1 MMQWHTQS
9 GKIAT
14 NLKGK
19 TDFTLPELS
28 LKEIV
33 MWYFHVDESAK
44 GGYDMIL
51 GSDLWTVLGLNLK
64 LSDHMIE
71 SYDGTF
77 KGSTAPMV
85 DLGKYWFKYLETVK
99 ITLEE

>member
-1 MMQWHTQS
+1 MQWHTQS

-19 TDFTLPELS
+19 TDFTLPEFS

-51 GSDLWTVLGLNLK
+51 GSDL
-64 LSDHMIE
+64 
-71 SYDGTF
+71 
-77 KGSTAPMV
+77 
-85 DLGKYWFKYLETVK
+85 
-99 ITLEE
+99 